1 MRPNN
6 EPIFAQIL
14 RKWQTHCSNYDIKFQ
29 THTCVCG
36 SAVDCVSESGVCA
49 HSNAIIIVLIIV
61 YMASARDARASAVA
75 DVAAAAAAASL
86 SLLLL
91 SCSDYSLLFLLPL
104 PLRLQCWLLRYCFH
118 FDLCPPSRSGTVL
131 LSRSLAGSSTI
142 LTLLT
147 KLHKLSAFVCLSG
160 AGLAQLAQPAPD
172 SCAHP

>member
-1 MRPNN
+1 MSQYLHKYWENGKRTAR
-6 EPIFAQIL
+6 ITTSSS
-14 RKWQTHCSNYDIKFQ
+14 RRTH
-29 THTCVCG
+29 VCG
-36 SAVDCVSESGVCA
+36 SAVDCVCESAVCA

-91 SCSDYSLLFLLPL
+91 SCSDYSLLFLLLLLL

>member
-1 MRPNN
+1 MANALL
-6 EPIFAQIL
+6 EL
-14 RKWQTHCSNYDIKFQ
+14 RHQVPDAHM
-29 THTCVCG
+29 CVR
-36 SAVDCVSESGVCA
+36 SAVDCVWCVCESGVCA

-75 DVAAAAAAASL
+75 DVAAAAASL

-91 SCSDYSLLFLLPL
+91 SCSDYSLLFWLVL

-131 LSRSLAGSSTI
+131 LSRSLARSSTI

>member
-1 MRPNN
+1 MANALL
-6 EPIFAQIL
+6 EL
-14 RKWQTHCSNYDIKFQ
+14 RHQVPDAHMCVGVRSTVCIW
-29 THTCVCG
+29 CVC
-36 SAVDCVSESGVCA
+36 ESGVCA
-49 HSNAIIIVLIIV
+49 HSNAIIIMLIIV

-75 DVAAAAAAASL
+75 DVAAAAASL